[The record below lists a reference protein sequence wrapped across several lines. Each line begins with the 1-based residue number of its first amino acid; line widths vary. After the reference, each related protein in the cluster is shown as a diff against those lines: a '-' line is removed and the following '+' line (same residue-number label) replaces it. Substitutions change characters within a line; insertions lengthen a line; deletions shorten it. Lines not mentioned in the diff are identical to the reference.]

1 MPSAHAIRFQISF
14 DPWYRLLSR
23 ACFISPAQA
32 DMTISKRIVDVRM
45 AWAFHARFSLES
57 VVTARAGEHG
67 VVSRGVH
74 GLGGRW
80 LVNGSGRGLVVLRLA
95 EGTRARVLGVPVALG
110 ELTISVE
117 DPAGVLTALG
127 AAIR

>member
-1 MPSAHAIRFQISF
+1 MPSAHAIRVQISF

-23 ACFISPAQA
+23 ACFISPSQA
-32 DMTISKRIVDVRM
+32 DVTIGKRMVDVRM
-45 AWAFHARFSLES
+45 DWAFRAHFALES

-74 GLGGRW
+74 GFGGRW

-95 EGTRARVLGVPVALG
+95 EGTRARVLGVPVALR
-110 ELTISVE
+110 ELTIRVE
-117 DPAGVLTALG
+117 DPAGLLAALG
-127 AAIR
+127 AGDR